1 MLYVSSLAKQPSCK
15 LFIHNITTISSMI
28 FKHLINNLINKI
40 KNYKNNNHN
49 NYSSFG
55 LLETAITVAIMGTIA
70 GATLGAYNATNPQ
83 VRNDLKKMEK
93 IEEALQQFFTIN
105 GRLPFPANPTFVVEN
120 ALYLKESKNDVY
132 NASRERCYCNSDTDA
147 LRDCGNATIGFNKY
161 NDDANDGSA
170 SLFTDNSSA
179 SKGCSNNFVIWGVVP
194 TRSLGLPD
202 DYAYDSQGHNF
213 EYITHATLAYPFNT
227 RFKYSSQRKSYYK
240 TAYILDSEGKYNTK
254 YDVIEGGYSSKY
266 IPMERLLIHD
276 AINDKDL
283 THTDKNT
290 AYVLLSK
297 GKTGKC
303 FFDTKNNVI
312 NTTLPDDATINN
324 CVQSNS
330 NPDYRVN
337 TSVDRKI
344 YQGYNKTA
352 FDNLVRYKTIS
363 ALMQTNSNIKDKIRS
378 STVYDYQQYL
388 DKDSMLLNTNSKNIV
403 EAINELKDDIDAL
416 QYGTLSPKTSNGANV
431 GLTNV
436 DGSLVKNIALWKP
449 GKYKFDDN
457 GVISNHYSTQLPKAP
472 DGNYYAGEL
481 NIYDISASS
490 KNPLSVQSQY
500 RVYEYMTYLG
510 HKWTAKVNADDIS
523 GNLFPN
529 NIQIPWQ
536 LASCEAN
543 WPVGSIYISTS
554 LSTANAVR
562 NKLGCGEWISV
573 NKDKVLWSVSSNANN
588 LLTACVPEV
597 AGWFHTN
604 KELDFTANGNL
615 FSVAQSNGNFALG
628 NNSIGSAYCKV
639 TANFSA
645 YNSIWGACGAGVN
658 TIRPASVAVYMWKR
672 CDGDCRVIT
681 EPSSPNSSA
690 STTTLYCPTYN
701 PSTDTGCST
710 AGPTAT
716 NYYKCTF
723 VAGNR
728 SGNCTEQKATKYCP
742 SNNPSTDSG
751 CDTSVSATNHYKCTF
766 VAGNRSGDCEEQAET
781 KYCSANN
788 PQMHICC
795 RE

>member
-1 MLYVSSLAKQPSCK
+1 
-15 LFIHNITTISSMI
+15 MI
-28 FKHLINNLINKI
+28 FKYLINNLINRI
-40 KNYKNNNHN
+40 KNYKNYNNTN
-49 NYSSFG
+49 NNFAFG

-105 GRLPFPANPTFVVEN
+105 GRLPFPALPTITMGEER
-120 ALYLKESKNDVY
+120 YLKENRNNVY
-132 NASRERCYCNSDTDA
+132 NASHERCYCNSDTDA
-147 LRDCGNATIGFNKY
+147 IRDCGCANCNKFNNDNA
-161 NDDANDGSA
+161 SA
-170 SLFTDNSSA
+170 TDTNSLVS
-179 SKGCSNNFVIWGVVP
+179 GCTHDIVLWGIVP

-202 DYAYDSQGHNF
+202 EYAYDSQGHNF

-227 RFKYSSQRKSYYK
+227 SFTYSSQRANYYK
-240 TAYILDSEGKYNTK
+240 TAYTLDADGKYNTK
-254 YDVIEGGYSSKY
+254 HETLDGRYSAKY

-303 FFDTKNNVI
+303 YFDTKNNVI
-312 NTTLPDDATINN
+312 NTTLPNDATINN

-352 FDNLVRYKTIS
+352 FDNLVRYKTVS

-378 STVYDYQQYL
+378 STIYDYQQYL

-403 EAINELKDDIDAL
+403 EAINELKDDIDTL
-416 QYGTLSPKTSNGANV
+416 QYGTLAPRTSNGANV

-457 GVISNHYSTQLPKAP
+457 SVISNYYSTQLPKAP

-481 NIYDISASS
+481 NIYDISTTS
-490 KNPLSVQSQY
+490 KNPLNTQLQY
-500 RVYEYMTYLG
+500 RLYEYMSYNG
-510 HKWTAKVNADDIS
+510 HKWIAKVNADDVS
-523 GNLFPN
+523 GNLFSN
-529 NIQIPWQ
+529 DMQIPWQ
-536 LASCEAN
+536 LASCDAN

-554 LSTANAVR
+554 LSTAEAVK
-562 NKLGCGEWISV
+562 NTLGCGEWIAV
-573 NKDKVLWSVSSNANN
+573 NQDNVLWSVSSNANN

-597 AGWFHTN
+597 AGWFHAN

-628 NNSIGSAYCKV
+628 NNGNSSTYCKI

-658 TIRPASVAVYMWKR
+658 TIRPTSVAVYMWKR
-672 CDGDCRVIT
+672 CDGDCTDVWKRCDGNCYC
-681 EPSSPNSSA
+681 SSD
-690 STTTLYCPTYN
+690 N
-701 PSTDTGCST
+701 PSTDFGCTTDIT
-710 AGPTAT
+710 AD

-723 VAGNR
+723 VAGNV
-728 SGNCTEQKATKYCP
+728 SGNCVAVNSYYYQRTNETFRYHLRLLGTKNCYISVEDSASGATLANDKEGHRIANENGVLCATFNNYP
-742 SNNPSTDSG
+742 SVCMRWTPCG
-751 CDTSVSATNHYKCTF
+751 
-766 VAGNRSGDCEEQAET
+766 
-781 KYCSANN
+781 
-788 PQMHICC
+788 
-795 RE
+795 